1 MEQFYDKVSASAAY
15 IRAHIPQT
23 PTVGIIL
30 GSGLGGLVDAMTDKT
45 VIPYGDIPH
54 FPCSTVAGHAGNL
67 VIGRLGSQVAAALQ
81 GRFHYYEGFSMKEV
95 TYPVYVLALL
105 GVKTLIVTNA
115 CGGINRTFVPGDLML
130 LSDHINM
137 LGTNSLIG
145 PNDER
150 FGPRFPDMTE
160 AYPHRLRE
168 KAHQAAGALGFAGLC
183 LLHDQYA
190 LMLPMVGIGIA
201 WAGILAMPY
210 AILSPRGRAT
220 PHGRIHGYLQFHD
233 HRPPDRHRTDRRCHR
248 QVLLRLRCGRH
259 AGARRGIHAAGRRV
273 GLPGQRTQGP
283 MTYNP

>member
-130 LSDHINM
+130 LSDQRRA
-137 LGTNSLIG
+137 LRPPLPGYDGGLSPPPAGEG
-145 PNDER
+145 PSGR
-150 FGPRFPDMTE
+150 RG
-160 AYPHRLRE
+160 
-168 KAHQAAGALGFAGLC
+168 AGLRVQGGC
-183 LLHDQYA
+183 VRY
-190 LMLPMVGIGIA
+190 LPR
-201 WAGILAMPY
+201 
-210 AILSPRGRAT
+210 S
-220 PHGRIHGYLQFHD
+220 
-233 HRPPDRHRTDRRCHR
+233 
-248 QVLLRLRCGRH
+248 VL
-259 AGARRGIHAAGRRV
+259 
-273 GLPGQRTQGP
+273 
-283 MTYNP
+283 